1 MDLVWHYIVC
11 SFLLYLCS
19 EAKKYGEK
27 RKCFVICVLLCL
39 VAVVGFIT
47 VYLGPFAASGWNFF
61 HYVTRYA
68 IFTLPVLLFP
78 VVGISM
84 YRKMK

>member
-27 RKCFVICVLLCL
+27 RKCFVTCVLLCL
-39 VAVVGFIT
+39 VAVVGFIV
-47 VYLGPFAASGWNFF
+47 VYLGPFVESGKSFYS
-61 HYVTRYA
+61 YVTYYG

-84 YRKMK
+84 YRKMT